1 MEKELEDLQNKM
13 KSDINEIKEKYKNLK
28 LEVRNKYKKVN
39 TKRRSIPKT
48 LKDNVWNNAF
58 TERNGV
64 GQCFVCKG
72 KITSRSFDCGHI
84 VSVAK
89 GGTDQLSNLKP
100 VCSTCNKS
108 MGTQNMMGFKEE
120 FFKETHGR
128 RTRAEAMAYAQS
140 QGRQTLTLAELEKN
154 NFFV

>member
-48 LKDNVWNNAF
+48 LKDNVWNKTF

-64 GQCFVCKG
+64 GQCFVCTG
-72 KITSRSFDCGHI
+72 KITSRSFDCGHVI
-84 VSVAK
+84 SVAK

-108 MGTQNMMGFKEE
+108 MGTQNMIE
-120 FFKETHGR
+120 FKETFFKD
-128 RTRAEAMAYAQS
+128 TQS
-140 QGRQTLTLAELEKN
+140 HATLGILQYPPHVRQTLAR
-154 NFFV
+154 FA